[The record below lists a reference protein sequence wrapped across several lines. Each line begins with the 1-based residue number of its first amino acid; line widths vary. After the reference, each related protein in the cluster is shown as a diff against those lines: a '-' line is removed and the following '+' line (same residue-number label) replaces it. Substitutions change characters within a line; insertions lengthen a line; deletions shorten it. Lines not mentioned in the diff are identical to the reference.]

1 MRLAVFADVHANDH
15 ALEAIRADMGER
27 GFDMSVCLGDI
38 VGYNA
43 RPRECVECVGATTD
57 IVVAGN
63 HDRDVLRT
71 TACLGTSSSARLVQ
85 MWTALQL
92 EDAHLGYLDSL
103 PGRVVWD
110 DAFVALHG
118 CYLNDS
124 HVSGYVTGTML
135 EANLQ
140 RIADRGNWPRLAF
153 CGHTHIPMCG
163 WLAGGECVDER
174 AAGRLEWPADAN
186 AVLINPGAV
195 GQPRDGDPR
204 AAYAMVD
211 TTRRSVEFIRVA
223 YDVGAAQAAI
233 RDASLPDTLAERLA
247 EGR

>member
-1 MRLAVFADVHANDH
+1 
-15 ALEAIRADMGER
+15 
-27 GFDMSVCLGDI
+27 
-38 VGYNA
+38 
-43 RPRECVECVGATTD
+43 
-57 IVVAGN
+57 
-63 HDRDVLRT
+63 
-71 TACLGTSSSARLVQ
+71 